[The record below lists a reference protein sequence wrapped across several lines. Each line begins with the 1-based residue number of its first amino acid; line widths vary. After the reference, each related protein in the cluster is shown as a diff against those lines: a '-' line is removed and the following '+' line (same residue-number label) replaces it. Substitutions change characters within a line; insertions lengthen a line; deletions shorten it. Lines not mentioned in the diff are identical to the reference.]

1 MTIKNFLI
9 TDFRDYISLFK
20 KINLFKKNKIII
32 FLKGELGSGKTTFVQ
47 KYLLYKYIFKNTS
60 SPTFG
65 IINTYMLNDT
75 NIYHYD
81 LYRITKSNELYD
93 IGFYDNLENDTVHF
107 IEWPEIIPKQMCNPN
122 IIINF
127 QSLNKE
133 RIISID
139 TINE

>member
-47 KYLLYKYIFKNTS
+47 KYLLHKYNFKNTS

-65 IINTYMLNDT
+65 IINTYMINDT

-93 IGFYDNLENDTVHF
+93 IGFYDNLETNTAHF
-107 IEWPEIIPKQMCNPN
+107 IEWPEMIPKKMCTPN

-127 QSLNKE
+127 QSLITE

-139 TINE
+139 AINE

>member
-1 MTIKNFLI
+1 MTIKNFLV
-9 TDFRDYISLFK
+9 TDFSDYISLFK
-20 KINLFKKNKIII
+20 KINLFKKNKNII

-47 KYLLYKYIFKNTS
+47 KYLLHKYNFKNTS

-93 IGFYDNLENDTVHF
+93 IGFYDNLETNTVHF
-107 IEWPEIIPKQMCNPN
+107 IEWPELIPKKMCSPN

-127 QSLNKE
+127 QSLITE

-139 TINE
+139 DINE

>member
-9 TDFRDYISLFK
+9 TDFSDYISLFK

-47 KYLLYKYIFKNTS
+47 KYLLHKYNFKNTS

-93 IGFYDNLENDTVHF
+93 IGFYDNLETNTVHF
-107 IEWPEIIPKQMCNPN
+107 IEWPEIIPKKMCSPN

-127 QSLNKE
+127 QSLITE
-133 RIISID
+133 RIISVD
-139 TINE
+139 DINE

>member
-1 MTIKNFLI
+1 MKT
-9 TDFRDYISLFK
+9 FK
-20 KINLFKKNKIII
+20 KKSISDYKEVVEYIISTDIKII
-32 FLKGELGSGKTTFVQ
+32 LLEGNLGSGKTTFVQ
-47 KYLLYKYIFKNTS
+47 KYLLDKYNFKNTS

-93 IGFYDNLENDTVHF
+93 IGFYDNLETNTVHF
-107 IEWPEIIPKQMCNPN
+107 IEWPEIIPKKMCSPN

-127 QSLNKE
+127 QSLITE

-139 TINE
+139 AINE

>member
-47 KYLLYKYIFKNTS
+47 KYLLHKYNFKNTS

-65 IINTYMLNDT
+65 IINTYMINDT

-93 IGFYDNLENDTVHF
+93 IGFYDNLETNTAHF
-107 IEWPEIIPKQMCNPN
+107 IEWPDMIPKKMCTPN

-127 QSLNKE
+127 QSLITE

-139 TINE
+139 AINE

>member
-1 MTIKNFLI
+1 MTINNFLI
-9 TDFRDYISLFK
+9 KDYSDYSSLFK
-20 KINLFKKNKIII
+20 RIILSTKNRIII

-47 KYLLYKYIFKNTS
+47 KYLLYQYEFKNTS

-65 IINTYMLNDT
+65 IINTYMINDMKL
-75 NIYHYD
+75 YHYD

-93 IGFYDNLENDTVHF
+93 IGFYDNLETNTAHF
-107 IEWPEIIPKQMCNPN
+107 IEWPEMIPKKMCTPN

-127 QSLNKE
+127 QSLITE

-139 TINE
+139 AINE

>member
-9 TDFRDYISLFK
+9 TDFSDYVSLFK
-20 KINLFKKNKIII
+20 NINLFKKNKIII

-47 KYLLYKYIFKNTS
+47 KYLLHKYDFKNTS

-65 IINTYMLNDT
+65 IINTYMLDDI

-93 IGFYDNLENDTVHF
+93 IGFYENLETNTVHF
-107 IEWPEIIPKQMCNPN
+107 IEWPEIIPKKMCSPN

-127 QSLNKE
+127 QSLITE
-133 RIISID
+133 RVISID
-139 TINE
+139 IINE